1 MQKSRM
7 KKIVSSFLPLFL
19 LVTLMQAIPVVFPK
33 INLEKS
39 NALSVTLTS
48 NMCSTSSTLGSPAN
62 QGPSTACDNNSSTVF
77 VSNDESMNLTINT
90 GALVGGFRAISFTSG
105 SDDSPNYRSRMIA
118 SATVYGCSNSAFSI
132 CSTTIGTATW
142 SKSYLDSLGNNS
154 EYTPFV
160 FPSGVNSQYFKIIT
174 TSYGSTYGLP
184 IADHGCSV
192 SGSPVRCVQ
201 VSEVTLYKSVTV
213 GNPFNSTPLEV
224 SNTTTPVSSSVRISF
239 NSSDSGTYYILV
251 YKCPS
256 NVCSNVTGANAP
268 TAQTVISQ
276 PAISGNLIAKGTGN
290 AVVGA
295 NSINFTGLE
304 QGIRFVFFPVVVG
317 AGGLVSDIITTPN
330 NFTTPYLSSMVTNV
344 SPLVYDA
351 TAGVNYTGTQ
361 NITVTYSLQGVGV
374 GPSSIKIFYS
384 TSSNLSNPSECGVA
398 NNVTVG
404 GSTSCTLGASDG
416 RYFLYSRVVDSNN
429 SMEAVPSGSDLSITL
444 DATGPVLSSVS
455 ISNLTHAAAKLNYT
469 SNEKGTYFF
478 RVQQESSSD
487 PRDSASFVSGN
498 LNNGSA
504 ISLTSRECGLGA

>member
-239 NSSDSGTYYILV
+239 NSSDSGTYYI
-251 YKCPS
+251 PES
-256 NVCSNVTGANAP
+256 
-268 TAQTVISQ
+268 
-276 PAISGNLIAKGTGN
+276 
-290 AVVGA
+290 
-295 NSINFTGLE
+295 
-304 QGIRFVFFPVVVG
+304 
-317 AGGLVSDIITTPN
+317 
-330 NFTTPYLSSMVTNV
+330 
-344 SPLVYDA
+344 
-351 TAGVNYTGTQ
+351 
-361 NITVTYSLQGVGV
+361 
-374 GPSSIKIFYS
+374 
-384 TSSNLSNPSECGVA
+384 VA
-398 NNVTVG
+398 
-404 GSTSCTLGASDG
+404 
-416 RYFLYSRVVDSNN
+416 
-429 SMEAVPSGSDLSITL
+429 
-444 DATGPVLSSVS
+444 
-455 ISNLTHAAAKLNYT
+455 
-469 SNEKGTYFF
+469 
-478 RVQQESSSD
+478 
-487 PRDSASFVSGN
+487 
-498 LNNGSA
+498 
-504 ISLTSRECGLGA
+504 